1 MTSSLAQEDGC
12 SDHVDRT
19 AQARAHSAH
28 SVAITVLAIYH
39 QRSAIFFCVITVHAS
54 NLTQIK

>member
-28 SVAITVLAIYH
+28 SVAI
-39 QRSAIFFCVITVHAS
+39 QF
-54 NLTQIK
+54 